1 MPLCRSPGGALL
13 AAAFT
18 AALLGQLFPQGSGFP
33 AQHFVLSLGL
43 VLGQLGAGGICNVVL
58 DLAAHVLGAAGALA
72 VLVQIIHGA
81 EHRRLGH
88 REILVLVQQLCDV
101 LVQLFGQR
109 LNVFFR
115 IRRCNGIRRPR
126 NVHPYFVDH
135 VSFPLFILY
144 LPGTQGRV
152 FLHFTGT
159 SAPFPVTF
167 SVFENALGGVSRHIS
182 AGITPQKTFRGSVL
196 PSIII

>member
-1 MPLCRSPGGALL
+1 MLCPLL

-33 AQHFVLSLGL
+33 AQHFVLCLGL

-81 EHRRLGH
+81 EHRCLGH

-101 LVQLFGQR
+101 LVQLFGQK

-135 VSFPLFILY
+135 VSFPLLSVSARHAGGVFL
-144 LPGTQGRV
+144 LFPGQRHRFRNRFPIPARTGRV
-152 FLHFTGT
+152 T
-159 SAPFPVTF
+159 
-167 SVFENALGGVSRHIS
+167 RHIS
-182 AGITPQKTFRGSVL
+182 GRVTPAGCPPAPYTLF
-196 PSIII
+196 III